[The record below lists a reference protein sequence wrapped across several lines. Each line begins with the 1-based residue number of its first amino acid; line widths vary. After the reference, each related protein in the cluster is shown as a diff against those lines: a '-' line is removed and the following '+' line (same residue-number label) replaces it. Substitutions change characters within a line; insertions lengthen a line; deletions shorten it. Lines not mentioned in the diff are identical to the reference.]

1 MVKEKENK
9 ELFQNTLL
17 FECAWEVCN
26 QVGGIYTV
34 IRSKI
39 PAIVSKWKKENY
51 FLLGPYFENQASA
64 VFDPIE
70 DYTDPVGFAVHTM
83 RERGID
89 VHYGTWL
96 VTGRPKA
103 VLFNPFSVFNKLG
116 EIKYKLW
123 ADHYIQVHDEPLT
136 DQVIAFGYCVT
147 EFLRILVNSDIQQPN
162 VIAHFHEWM
171 AGMPIMDIRKENLPI
186 KTVFT
191 THATMLGRYL
201 AMNDHDFYNN
211 LPFYNWDDEAK
222 HFNIYPTVQLERAAA
237 HGAHVFTT
245 VSDVTALECIHLLG
259 RKPDFILP
267 NGLNIERFEALHEFQ
282 NLHLKYKQQINEFIR
297 GHFFQSYSFDLDKTM
312 YFFSSGRFEFQNK
325 GFDLTL
331 EALAR
336 LNYKMKVENIDA
348 TVVFILV
355 TRQPYH
361 SINAQ
366 VLHTKALMEEIQR
379 NTEEIERDLGKKL
392 YEYVTSN
399 NNSFNIPDL
408 RGLISETMELKLRRN
423 VQSWKNSNLPTV
435 VTHNL
440 VNDGADPVL
449 NFLRG
454 SNLLNGR
461 EDKVKVVYHP
471 DFINSASPL
480 FHMDYNQFVR
490 GCHLGVFPSYYEPWG
505 YTPLECMASGIP
517 SVTSD
522 LSGFGS
528 YIQAHFDDC
537 EKMGLYIVNRKNV
550 SYNDS
555 AEQLANIMLRF
566 VKLNRRERI
575 SMRNNVEENSTHFDW
590 SNLARNYF
598 QSYEEVLNR

>member
-1 MVKEKENK
+1 MAKESK
-9 ELFQNTLL
+9 ELFQQTLL

-39 PAIVSKWKKENY
+39 PAIVQKWNKDNY
-51 FLLGPYFENQASA
+51 FLLGPYFENQAAS

-70 DYTDPVGFAVHTM
+70 DLTDPVGYAVHTM
-83 RERGID
+83 RQNGFD
-89 VHYGTWL
+89 VHYGRWL
-96 VTGRPKA
+96 VTGKPKV
-103 VLFNPFSVFNKLG
+103 VLFNPYSVFNRLG

-123 ADHYIQVHDEPLT
+123 VDHYIQVHDEPLM
-136 DQVIAFGYCVT
+136 DQVLAFGYSVT
-147 EFLRILVNSDIQQPN
+147 EFFRILVNSDIQEPHI
-162 VIAHFHEWM
+162 IAHFHEWM

-201 AMNDHDFYNN
+201 AMNDHNFYNN
-211 LPFYNWDDEAK
+211 LPFYNWENEAK
-222 HFNIYPTVQLERAAA
+222 HFNIFPTVQLERAAA
-237 HGAHVFTT
+237 HGSHVFST
-245 VSDVTALECIHLLG
+245 VSDITAQECIHLLG
-259 RKPDFILP
+259 REPDYILP

-282 NLHLKYKQQINEFIR
+282 NLHYQYKEQINEFIR
-297 GHFFQSYSFDLDKTM
+297 GHFFQSYSFDLDKTL
-312 YFFSSGRFEFQNK
+312 YFFSSGRFEYQNK

-331 EALAR
+331 ESLAR
-336 LNYKMKVENIDA
+336 LNYKMKQENIDA

-355 TRQPYH
+355 TKQPYH

-366 VLHTKALMEEIQR
+366 VLHSKALMEEIQR

-392 YEYVTSN
+392 YEYITSN
-399 NNSFNIPDL
+399 NGQFNIPNL
-408 RGLISETMELKLRRN
+408 SSMISETMELKLRRN
-423 VQSWKNSNLPTV
+423 VQSWKNTNLPYV

-440 VNDGADPVL
+440 IHDGADPVL
-449 NFLRG
+449 NFLRM
-454 SNLLNGR
+454 SNLVNGR

-471 DFINSASPL
+471 EFINSASPL

-517 SVTSD
+517 SITSD

-528 YIQAHFDDC
+528 YIKAHFDNC
-537 EKMGLYIVNRKNV
+537 EKMGLYIVNRNNV
-550 SYNDS
+550 NYNDS
-555 AEQLANIMLRF
+555 AEQLANLMLRF

-575 SMRNNVEENSTHFDW
+575 SMRNNVEENSIHFDW
-590 SNLARNYF
+590 TNLAKNYF
-598 QSYEEVLNR
+598 QAYDSALER

>member
-147 EFLRILVNSDIQQPN
+147 EFLRILVNSDVQQPN

-550 SYNDS
+550 NYNDS